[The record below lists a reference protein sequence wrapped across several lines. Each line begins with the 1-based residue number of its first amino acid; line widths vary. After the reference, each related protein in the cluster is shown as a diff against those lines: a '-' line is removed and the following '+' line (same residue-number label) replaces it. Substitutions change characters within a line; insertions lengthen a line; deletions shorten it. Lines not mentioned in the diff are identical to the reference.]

1 MFPIPVIRT
10 TRIVAAL
17 CAASLMVLAQPAAAQ
32 SAPPPP
38 APAAAAAERPASPRA
53 PEMTLAANAS
63 SEVDE
68 DTVTI
73 SLAAEVE
80 APDQIAAGKK
90 LTAALE
96 SVMKQAKGVKGV
108 DARSGGYNVWAM
120 SNNKG
125 KTTSWRGQGEVV
137 LESKDFAAASELAAK
152 LGDRVT
158 ISNIRFSL
166 SRDKRE
172 AEERKLLTQAASAFR
187 ERALAAT
194 AAFGFSGYRI
204 AKLEVGGSGAEPP
217 QPRMMAMAARGKEA
231 SDANVPLESG
241 KQTVTVVVNGTV
253 VLQ

>member
-1 MFPIPVIRT
+1 MFPIPVIRS

-38 APAAAAAERPASPRA
+38 APAPAAERSASPRA
-53 PEMTLAANAS
+53 PELTLAANAA

-90 LTAALE
+90 LTAALD

-125 KTTSWRGQGEVV
+125 KTTSWRGQGEIV

-204 AKLEVGGSGAEPP
+204 AKLEVGGSGGETP